1 MFNPQVGRLLRKALV
16 LAVLLASL
24 TVVNTDSGVRKVAA
38 QTSCCQ
44 MCNDYVNQCINSCS
58 TPQCYNA
65 CLGRYNICR
74 SQCSPP
80 CS

>member
-24 TVVNTDSGVRKVAA
+24 TVVNTDSVVRKVAA
-38 QTSCCQ
+38 QTTCCQ
-44 MCNDYVNQCINSCS
+44 ACGEYVNQCLNSCL
-58 TPQCYNA
+58 TYQCYYA
-65 CLGRYNICR
+65 CFPKYNICR